1 MTKLETLLSYKAQG
15 AEGQQKLMD
24 TWAIMGKNFIKII
37 SGRSQARTTRY
48 FAKDMLYILRFEDS
62 SGIGTDNSFK
72 QDALLFCTE
81 EYTDTDL
88 HIKWE
93 DLEVLDW
100 NQGYISFGHNI
111 WDSHFRIILPG
122 EPVTTDP
129 TELSTNPTGMD
140 LEKDYKVQVPS
151 FVPFTED
158 EDEVRISDADYQ
170 EIMSCLGAPFIQEE
184 ALEYN
189 RTQISNLAIKPAL
202 REFFH
207 WIPPIKSEV
216 VQVTRSQQKV
226 PMPPDVYGVA
236 GLSLQQNG
244 MNAMGDTT
252 SPFAY
257 AWEQSYYG
265 GNGINVGLGL
275 MNTSIKGVA
284 TNGIT
289 QSIQSR
295 ALAQAMINYTRRIHY
310 EGPYE
315 ETDGSKYIVIYSNT
329 QGAFNI
335 WWARHSM
342 DFNDV
347 PFVRKTEAIDLSKA
361 KVKQLFGE
369 IRRQSKA
376 DIPGLVDYKYLI
388 EEGKALWDE
397 TVKKLMDIVKTQGIM
412 RGSL

>member
-1 MTKLETLLSYKAQG
+1 MTKLETLLKYKAQG
-15 AEGQQKLMD
+15 TSGIRKLLD
-24 TWAIMGKNFIKII
+24 TWAIMGKNFINVI
-37 SGRSQARTTRY
+37 SGKSQARTTRY
-48 FAKDMLYILRFEDS
+48 FSKDMLYILNFEDS
-62 SGIGTDNSFK
+62 FGNITENSFK
-72 QDALLFCTE
+72 QNAMLFCIE
-81 EYTDTDL
+81 EYTDSDL

-93 DLEVLDW
+93 NLEVLDW

-111 WDSHFRIILPG
+111 WDPHFRIILAG
-122 EPVTTDP
+122 EPVTTDENEP
-129 TELSTNPTGMD
+129 CIPIGIDPKT
-140 LEKDYKVQVPS
+140 YKVQVPS

-158 EDEVRISDADYQ
+158 EDEVKISDADYQ
-170 EIMSCLGAPFIQEE
+170 EIMSCLGIPFIQEE

-207 WIPPIKSEV
+207 WIPAVKSEV
-216 VQVTRSQQKV
+216 VQVSRAQQKI

-295 ALAQAMINYTRRIHY
+295 ALAQAMINYTRRVHY

-315 ETDGSKYIVIYSNT
+315 ESDGSKYIVLYSNT

-335 WWARHSM
+335 WWARYSM

-369 IRRQSKA
+369 IRRQSKS

-388 EEGKALWDE
+388 EEGKTLWDD
-397 TVKKLMDIVKTQGIM
+397 TVKKLMDIVKAQGIM
-412 RGSL
+412 RGSLG